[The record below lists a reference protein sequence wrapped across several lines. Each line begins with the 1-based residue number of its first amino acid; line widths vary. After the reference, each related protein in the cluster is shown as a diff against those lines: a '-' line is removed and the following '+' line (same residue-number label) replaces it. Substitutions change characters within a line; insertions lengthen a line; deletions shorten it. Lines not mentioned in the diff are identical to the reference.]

1 MEFESPQTQIKI
13 LQEELLV
20 KEELITRLQ
29 NINNDLNCTT
39 IRLQTFLNYA
49 VNEFIDPLTGKW
61 ITVKWYN
68 VSKILKALK
77 MFFVFVKST
86 LKDCYNVEFSPRVNS
101 VFEIIIG

>member
-1 MEFESPQTQIKI
+1 MELTNSKTQIEI
-13 LQEELLV
+13 LEAELLV
-20 KEELITRLQ
+20 KEELLTKLQ

-39 IRLQTFLNYA
+39 VKLQTFLNEA
-49 VNEFIDPLTGKW
+49 VNEFIDPITGKW
-61 ITVKWYN
+61 ITIKWYN

-101 VFEIIIG
+101 VFEIIIN